1 MARDPYEVLG
11 VSKKASEAEIKKAF
25 RTLAKKH
32 HPDKHDNDPKAVKR
46 FQEISSAYEVIG
58 DKEKRAQYDRG
69 EIDEA
74 GQPKGSIPARKGS
87 GPGWEGFRRQ
97 QGGAR
102 QRFQLEQRASGGFSA
117 EDIFSDI
124 FGGLGGGRA
133 VARDQPRKGADVQFQ
148 TTVSL
153 EEAALGGNRR
163 VVLDDKQLDVRIPP
177 GVKDGQQIRLRGQG
191 QPGDRGGPPGDAL
204 ITITI
209 APHPYLERDGR
220 DLRMDLPITLKEA
233 IWRRQGRGADAR
245 TDRSRSPSRPSP
257 TAFGCCGSR
266 ARAFRAA
273 APRPQAISMCG
284 LIVTLPEAARSQAR
298 GLAQGLGQPI
308 RPAREAQIAAFR
320 SLRCGLFP
328 APIPLA
334 LPTGLRYRMIRL
346 LLLRGGSTFQRAKP
360 RRHSAG
366 RVL

>member
-32 HPDKHDNDPKAVKR
+32 HPDTHQNDPKAVKR

-74 GQPKGSIPARKGS
+74 GQPRGFNPGAQGS
-87 GPGWEGFRRQ
+87 GPSGWEGFRRQ
-97 QGGAR
+97 QGARGAD
-102 QRFQLEQRASGGFSA
+102 FNWSNEQGSFSA

-124 FGGLGGGRA
+124 FGGLGGGGRG
-133 VARDQPRKGADVQFQ
+133 RRNQPRKGGDVQFQ

-153 EEAALGGNRR
+153 DEAALGGNRR

-220 DLRMDLPITLKEA
+220 DLRMDLPITLREA
-233 IWRRQGRGADAR
+233 IGGGKVEVPTLYGPVSLTVPSNSNSFRVLRLKGKGLPGSGAEVAGDLYVR
-245 TDRSRSPSRPSP
+245 
-257 TAFGCCGSR
+257 
-266 ARAFRAA
+266 
-273 APRPQAISMCG
+273 I
-284 LIVTLPEAARSQAR
+284 IVTLPEPSDPKLAA
-298 GLAQGLGQPI
+298 
-308 RPAREAQIAAFR
+308 
-320 SLRCGLFP
+320 
-328 APIPLA
+328 
-334 LPTGLRYRMIRL
+334 L
-346 LLLRGGSTFQRAKP
+346 LKDWDNPYDPRAK
-360 RRHSAG
+360 
-366 RVL
+366 LK